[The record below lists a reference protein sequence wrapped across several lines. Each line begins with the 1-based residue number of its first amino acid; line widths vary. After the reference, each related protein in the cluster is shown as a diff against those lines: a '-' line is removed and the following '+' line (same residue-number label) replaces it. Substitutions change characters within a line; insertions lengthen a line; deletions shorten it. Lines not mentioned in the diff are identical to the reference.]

1 VTKNK
6 RKIKNKEI
14 EEAISELNT
23 NIGEFIRN
31 NEEQKMEI
39 NRMKNKAN
47 ATMPLSGNLEGDMYK
62 KSNFG
67 EYIRKGNDGFL
78 KKALSDKD
86 GSCGECFI
94 PYEVTLRIN
103 DRLKLLSPMRAISRV
118 ITISSNSVDLLVDSQ
133 VPDAG
138 WVARSGDEREETN
151 HPEVQKI
158 KIPVHEIYAKPKVS
172 QKLLDD
178 SQIDVEE
185 WLTMKIAEKI
195 AHLEND
201 AFVNGSGHER
211 PLGFLKVDSEDKE
224 KRNFGKLQHFYSGG
238 AGKFADI
245 DVAVDLLIDMVCS
258 LKSIYV
264 KNAKWIMSRSALAEI
279 RKLKNEDGACL
290 WQPSLSEATPST
302 LLGYPVI
309 VDDDMPALQEG
320 TESTSV
326 AFGDFY
332 SGYQIVDRQDL
343 KILRDPYTSKPFVE
357 FYATKR
363 TGGAVVD
370 FDAIKL
376 LKFKEKT
383 E

>member
-1 VTKNK
+1 M
-6 RKIKNKEI
+6 NKEI
-14 EEAISELNT
+14 KEAISELNT
-23 NIGEFIRN
+23 NVEEFIRN
-31 NEEQKMEI
+31 NEEKKMEI
-39 NRMKNKAN
+39 NMMKNKAN
-47 ATMPLSGNLEGDMYK
+47 ATMPLSGNLDGDVYK

-78 KKALSDKD
+78 KKALSDKE
-86 GSCGECFI
+86 GSCGECFVPREI
-94 PYEVTLRIN
+94 ALRIN
-103 DRLKLLSPMRAISRV
+103 ERLTLLSPMRAISRV

-133 VPDAG
+133 MPDAG
-138 WVARSGDEREETN
+138 WVARNDEEREETD

-178 SQIDVEE
+178 SQIDMEE
-185 WLTMKIAEKI
+185 WLTTKVAEKI
-195 AHLEND
+195 AALEND

-238 AGKFADI
+238 AGKFEDADN
-245 DVAVDLLIDMVCS
+245 AVDLLVNMVCS
-258 LKSIYV
+258 LKPIYV

-279 RKLKNEDGACL
+279 RKLKNGDGVCL
-290 WQPSLSEATPST
+290 WQPSLSKATPST

-309 VDDDMPALQEG
+309 IDDDMPALLEG

-332 SGYQIVDRQDL
+332 SGYQIVDRQGL

>member
-1 VTKNK
+1 M
-6 RKIKNKEI
+6 NKEI
-14 EEAISELNT
+14 EEAISELNA
-23 NIGEFIRN
+23 NIGEFIQN
-31 NEEQKMEI
+31 SEEKMKKMEV
-39 NRMKNKAN
+39 NMTKNEGN
-47 ATMPLSGNLEGDMYK
+47 QTMPLSGNLSGDVYK
-62 KSNFG
+62 KSDFS
-67 EYIRKGNDGFL
+67 EYIRKGNDDFL
-78 KKALSDKD
+78 TKSLSDKD

-94 PYEVTLRIN
+94 PREVTLRIN

-118 ITISSNSVDLLVDSQ
+118 ITISSNSVDLLMDTQ
-133 VPDAG
+133 MPDAG
-138 WVARSGDEREETN
+138 WVARSDEEREETDS
-151 HPEVQKI
+151 PEVQKI

-178 SQIDVEE
+178 SQIDIEE
-185 WLTMKIAEKI
+185 WLTTKIAEKI
-195 AHLEND
+195 AALEND
-201 AFVNGSGHER
+201 AFINGSGSER

-224 KRNFGKLQHFYSGG
+224 KRSFGKLQHFYSGA
-238 AGKFADI
+238 AGKFTDI
-245 DVAVDLLIDMVCS
+245 DAAVDLLVDMVCS
-258 LKSIYV
+258 LKPIYI

-279 RKLKNEDGACL
+279 RKLKNKDGVCL

-309 VDDDMPALQEG
+309 IDDDMPILAEG
-320 TESTSV
+320 TESTAM
-326 AFGDFY
+326 AFGDFH
-332 SGYQIVDRQDL
+332 SGYQIVDRQGL

-376 LKFKEKT
+376 LKFNEKT